1 MEDKLMEVSEDE
13 TMLNQNIQDEE
24 HGTSKSGKGGFITMP
39 FILANE
45 AFERVASFGLTPNM
59 IVYLTDEYKL
69 SVTKAQNLLYLYN
82 SANNFTP
89 FVGAILADSFL
100 GRFLAI
106 SIGSVFSL
114 LGMLVIW
121 MTTFFPNAKPPPC
134 DTLTTNCQS
143 PTTGQYAF
151 LVFGFIL
158 LSIGAG
164 GTRPCSQVFGADQLN
179 TRKNANNNNSMEI
192 FLNWYYMCSSVS
204 IIIALTV
211 IVYIQ
216 EHLGWMIGFGVPVVL
231 MFLAT
236 LFFLLASPFYVK
248 VKGNTNLLTGL
259 VQVIVAA
266 FLNRKMNLSDPDL
279 SSQYYHERDSTIT
292 VPSDELRF
300 LNKSCIV
307 QDTEKDIR
315 PDGLARNPWRLCRVE
330 DVEGLKA
337 FIRVIPIWS
346 AGIMISVNT
355 SGSPFGLLLTRT
367 MDRHVGS
374 KFEIPAASFG
384 TFIIFVIGIWIPLYD
399 RVLIPLASKIRGKPV
414 TLSVKLRIGLGL
426 FFSFLSILSSGIVES
441 IRRQKAIDEGF
452 EDDPLA
458 VIHMSALWILPHS
471 IFGGIAEAFFVIG
484 QTEFF
489 YTELPLNMLSIAGSI
504 FGLGGTFGS
513 LIASFILNSVDSLTK
528 SEGNEGWMANNVN
541 KGHYDYYYYLL
552 ASLNVLNLLYY
563 VYCSS
568 AYGPTK
574 LERMA
579 KEVIEK
585 DTDEGSP
592 LLRDS
597 GNVSKTD

>member
-1 MEDKLMEVSEDE
+1 MKANLMEVNEDE

-24 HGTSKSGKGGFITMP
+24 HGTSKRRKGGFITMP

-106 SIGSVFSL
+106 SIGSIFSL
-114 LGMLVIW
+114 LGMFVIW
-121 MTTFFPNAKPPPC
+121 MTTIIPKAKPPPC
-134 DTLTTNCQS
+134 DTLTTNCAS
-143 PTTGQYAF
+143 ATTGQYAF
-151 LVFGFIL
+151 LVLGFIL
-158 LSIGAG
+158 LAIGGG
-164 GTRPCSQVFGADQLN
+164 GTRPCSQVFGADQVNARN
-179 TRKNANNNNSMEI
+179 TTKNKRNLEI
-192 FLNWYYMCSSVS
+192 FLNWYYMFSCVS

-236 LFFLLASPFYVK
+236 FSFLLASPFYVK

-266 FLNRKMNLSDPDL
+266 FQNRNINLSDPDL
-279 SSQYYHERDSTIT
+279 GSLYYHEKDSAVS
-292 VPSDELRF
+292 VPSDKLRF
-300 LNKSCIV
+300 LNKSCII
-307 QDTEKDIR
+307 QDTERDIR

-337 FIRVIPIWS
+337 FLRVLPIWS

-367 MDRHVGS
+367 MDRHIGP

-384 TFIIFVIGIWIPLYD
+384 TFLILVIGIWIPLYD
-399 RVLIPLASKIRGKPV
+399 RVLLPLASKIRGKQV
-414 TLSVKLRIGLGL
+414 TLSVKLRMGLGL
-426 FFSFLSILSSGIVES
+426 FFSFMSILTSGMVES
-441 IRRQKAIDEGF
+441 IRRQRAIDQGF

-458 VIHMSALWILPHS
+458 VIHMSALWTIPHS
-471 IFGGIAEAFFVIG
+471 IFGGIAEALFVIG

-489 YTELPLNMLSIAGSI
+489 YTELPMNMLSIAGSI

-513 LIASFILNSVDSLTK
+513 LIASFVLNSVDSLTK

-552 ASLNVLNLLYY
+552 AFLNLLNLVYY
-563 VYCSS
+563 VYCSC

-574 LERMA
+574 LERMS
-579 KEVIEK
+579 KEVVVK

-592 LLRDS
+592 LLMDS
-597 GNVSKTD
+597 GSYKK